1 MADFRSFLS
10 PSSLWTILIL
20 GLIVSSSL
28 CADDKA
34 MPDLE
39 KVTEWATAVSGE
51 LKRLNLLE
59 SYIMSHY
66 GSKVYNK
73 LTIKSGVTVKTAT
86 IDQPKLVQEMAKDLS
101 EMLGKKTAALRET
114 VRVAEDFA
122 ANYSWNETIRKEDIG
137 YENSKELLQ
146 ENVSLT
152 FEDRFEKRVNYNF
165 SGVHIPVEIFDGN
178 KDILNGLNWT
188 AALDEQ
194 FKKNA
199 QNDDQILWQYF
210 GSQSG
215 FMRTYPATPWPKK
228 KVDLYD
234 VRRQSWYTQGSS
246 SPKDMMIL
254 IDKSGS
260 THGQSLQLMQNAVKS
275 ILDTLG
281 ENDFVN
287 IVQFAEE
294 ASFVSSCFN
303 TTPFVQANYR
313 NKKQLERDVDKLEA
327 SGQADFSSALKFA
340 FEKFKEFS
348 ENENDTSDDKIKG
361 ANCNKVIMLLTDGGT
376 DNAEDIFEQY
386 NWPNKTVRVFTYA
399 VGPTP
404 NPVHAVRWM
413 ACANRGYFSQIPAMG
428 AIRARVQNYEI
439 VLARDKA
446 LARSRDAQWTS
457 CEFNTFRE
465 WDKQLVYTSYLSETL
480 ALGGGR
486 HDQWEITLDP
496 REYIPVL
503 SRPQVIKNK
512 KTFEW
517 GNIYEDYLGLGMMT
531 TVTLPVY
538 NTSSTSSNQTILGVV
553 GIDVTTAQLE
563 AKTPFDKIG
572 PIGYSF
578 AINPNGYVVFH
589 PNLKTSGKYMTEPP
603 NVDIL
608 DLEIDEENEEMI
620 KLRKNMING
629 KTGKTETIGTLFLS
643 PDQRYVS
650 FDKATYAYTFIK
662 NTTFSLGLSIP
673 FFKTKY
679 FIFETSFEN
688 LDWKHVNETSP
699 NSLSGKDFKVL
710 VAPWKY
716 RKNSTKTK
724 DLPFDIQNILDLLD
738 KHPDPDE
745 WDMDMLGHLYW
756 DIKLIPGLLNF
767 TQPGGSNESVR
778 LSSKMVKINSTAF
791 FVITSGGMTFVRP
804 ASEARLFE
812 SQRDPRKS
820 PLFTRALHS
829 KACILSAD
837 YTNDNTTTSS
847 VTITCYVPAIENG
860 MEFDRPAVAGERFD
874 HSDILAIVHKA
885 INTINQNN
893 GYRNVLTCEDE
904 GVNCYILDSGGFLVA
919 GNVDDPDEWIGRFIG
934 EFDSTVFTA
943 LNGTVYSKVEQYD
956 FQSTCEKKNPS
967 ASAGFSSFRIP
978 SVDLLFDVLNVGWW
992 SSKVS
997 WALTSFSLYSWLIP
1011 DVTVYADDDDEDQDT
1026 KCVKAFQ
1033 QYYINNKTTLEH
1045 SIFCKNC
1052 SRRVTAVYM
1061 DDMNSLFVVSGPKC
1075 DECDDEKINPLPHE
1089 VSPEDTEKIVC
1100 AMAQAPR
1107 SRLRS
1112 YACYHSDD
1120 REDVSECGCCGL
1132 YMSWLMSIV
1141 MLLTIIWQVKALH

>member
-1 MADFRSFLS
+1 MNVE
-10 PSSLWTILIL
+10 WTISSYDLHSYLRPLRKEQVSSKLSSKSVHTKHSYSCCQQTKVHCLPIIL
-20 GLIVSSSL
+20 GL
-28 CADDKA
+28 
-34 MPDLE
+34 
-39 KVTEWATAVSGE
+39 
-51 LKRLNLLE
+51 
-59 SYIMSHY
+59 
-66 GSKVYNK
+66 
-73 LTIKSGVTVKTAT
+73 
-86 IDQPKLVQEMAKDLS
+86 
-101 EMLGKKTAALRET
+101 ET

-465 WDKQLVYTSYLSETL
+465 WDKQL
-480 ALGGGR
+480 
-486 HDQWEITLDP
+486 
-496 REYIPVL
+496 
-503 SRPQVIKNK
+503 
-512 KTFEW
+512 
-517 GNIYEDYLGLGMMT
+517 GLGMMT

-767 TQPGGSNESVR
+767 TQNVTDTSPQNKAEPGGSNESVR

-1141 MLLTIIWQVKALH
+1141 MLLTIIWQVTLVSHQIHPQYGGKIRNKIPVKKDTANLGQGMEIKTEIPMGLTFNLSN